1 MGDCEAKAEGL
12 WVDSR
17 LEQAVMI
24 NRSSTV
30 LHVLLQFQQGQST
43 FVSLKYVCMYVR
55 MNVFGKVRQKTNRRR
70 IALGLQQLTTTN
82 QSAHRDGCH
91 SGHFVAPPPRHET
104 CIVTFHRIY
113 GTNNIC
119 VLSQY
124 CALQRKLV
132 AFTLCVYRRSTI
144 CTVVEGNLPFHSFHF
159 FDSALISSYQTIHL
173 ISTQSHIAVKK
184 GSPMFGHL

>member
-70 IALGLQQLTTTN
+70 IALGL
-82 QSAHRDGCH
+82 
-91 SGHFVAPPPRHET
+91 
-104 CIVTFHRIY
+104 
-113 GTNNIC
+113 
-119 VLSQY
+119 
-124 CALQRKLV
+124 
-132 AFTLCVYRRSTI
+132 
-144 CTVVEGNLPFHSFHF
+144 
-159 FDSALISSYQTIHL
+159 
-173 ISTQSHIAVKK
+173 
-184 GSPMFGHL
+184 